1 MPESQSSASASIS
14 RDESPIDSDRE
25 SESRSGAPW
34 LEDLALCGAIVLF
47 AFILRLIYILQWQHN
62 PMFAHPGMD
71 ELYHDDWAQALA
83 AGKTFVDGPY
93 FRAPL
98 YPAFLGL
105 IYKVF
110 GHSFMAARLAQAVL
124 DSLSCGLLFI
134 AGRQVFSRRIAAVAG
149 FAAASYWMLIFF
161 TGELLIEQLT
171 VFLDVLLICLLL
183 RAAKK
188 PGGLI
193 YAAAGLVMGL
203 SAIARPN
210 ILLFAPAVALWMF
223 ISHRHQ
229 LRRGLIYIACITLG
243 CLLPILPVTVRNY
256 VVGHDRVLIASQGG
270 VNFYIGNNP
279 WSDGRTAIV
288 PGTPGGWWEGYYGSI
303 ALAEQAEG
311 RKLKPSEVSSYYYR
325 QGWKFIAE
333 QPAKAF
339 SLLALKLSLF
349 WSSWE
354 IPNDKGVYFWT
365 EHFAPIVKLLPL
377 GFGVVGPLGILGLVL
392 CWRRG
397 RELFP
402 LWGFV
407 LIYTAG
413 MVVFFCNARYRMPI
427 IPPLILLGTWAAF
440 EMVQAVRE
448 QRWLTVGGRAVV
460 LVAAGVFVNV
470 TPGSDNFRT
479 DADDWF
485 FLAMEYESQGRG
497 TPALRCYE
505 ESLQIRPDFLMARL
519 RYGNLLMAARRAPDA
534 ITNFRLALESPP
546 RLATNE
552 TQVTLAQVHATLGA
566 ALAETG
572 AFAEAAAEFE
582 AAIPALPPEQ
592 SVRVHL
598 NLGRALARL
607 GRNSDA
613 IEAFEQVL
621 RLDPSNAI
629 AQSELRKLG
638 ARP

>member
-1 MPESQSSASASIS
+1 MPESEAGAPASLSS
-14 RDESPIDSDRE
+14 ESPVVVELE
-25 SESRSGAPW
+25 SQEPDASVW
-34 LEDLALCGAIVLF
+34 LEDFAICGTIVLF
-47 AFILRLIYILQWQHN
+47 AFILRLIYMLQWQRN
-62 PMFAHPGMD
+62 PMFDHPGMD
-71 ELYHDDWAQALA
+71 ELYHDQWAQAIA
-83 AGKTFVDGPY
+83 AGKAFVEGPY

-105 IYKVF
+105 VYKLF
-110 GHSFMAARLAQAVL
+110 GHSYMAARMAQAAL

-134 AGRQVFSRRIAAVAG
+134 AGRQVFSRRVAAVAG
-149 FAAASYWMLIFF
+149 LAAASYWMLIFF
-161 TGELLIEQLT
+161 TGELLIAPLI
-171 VFLDVLLICLLL
+171 VFFDVLLICLLL
-183 RAAKK
+183 RSAKK
-188 PGGLI
+188 PGALI
-193 YAAAGLVMGL
+193 YGLAGLVMGI
-203 SAIARPN
+203 SAVARPN
-210 ILLFAPAVALWMF
+210 ILLFAPAVVLWMV
-223 ISHRHQ
+223 IRHWGQ
-229 LRRGLIYIACITLG
+229 LRRSLIYIACVAVG
-243 CLLPILPVTVRNY
+243 CLLPILPVTIRNY

-303 ALAEQAEG
+303 ALAERAEG
-311 RKLKPSEVSSYYYR
+311 RKLKPSGVSGYYYR
-325 QGWKFIAE
+325 QAWKFITE
-333 QPAKAF
+333 QPGRAL

-354 IPNDKGVYFWT
+354 IPNDKGIYFWT
-365 EHFAPIVKLLPL
+365 AHFALIVRYLPL

-407 LIYTAG
+407 LVYMAG

-427 IPPLILLGTWAAF
+427 IPPLILLGTWSVF
-440 EMVQAVRE
+440 ETVRVARE
-448 QRWLTVGGRAVV
+448 QRWLAVGGRAAI
-460 LVAAGVFVNV
+460 LVAAGIFVNV
-470 TPGSDNFRT
+470 TPGSGNFRT

-505 ESLQIRPDFLMARL
+505 RSLQVRPDFLMARL
-519 RYGNLLMAARRAPDA
+519 RYGNLLMAAHRVPDA
-534 ITNFRLALESPP
+534 IKNFRLALESPP

-552 TQVTLAQVHATLGA
+552 SQATLAQVHATLGA

-572 AFAEAAAEFE
+572 SFAEAVTEFQ
-582 AAIPALPPEQ
+582 AAIPALPPER
-592 SVRVHL
+592 SARVQL
-598 NLGRALARL
+598 NLGRALATL
-607 GRNSDA
+607 GRNSEA

-621 RLDPSNAI
+621 RSDPGNAR
-629 AQSELRKLG
+629 AEDELRKLG
-638 ARP
+638 AHP